1 MNFLP
6 ENAAHWHLV
15 LNHFPVVGSFAA
27 LLLLGWAWIKNTDEL
42 KRVAMASLVVVALTA
57 IPAFLTGEPSER
69 HLKGLQGISSRWMS
83 AHEAAAEIA
92 LWVSVGVG
100 VLALAAL
107 IIFRKLHSL
116 PRWVVGVAL
125 LLCLA
130 VCGLMARTAN
140 YGGKIHHP
148 EIRTYSTPNPAPDAV
163 EF

>member
-42 KRVAMASLVVVALTA
+42 KRVALASLVVVALTA

-83 AHEAAAEIA
+83 AHEDIAETA
-92 LWVSVGVG
+92 LWVSIGVG